1 MSLLLLL
8 CCSDWFPAVLSGVK
22 LPWQW
27 RRVCIFVYL
36 LHPFSPDCMKT
47 KPWVY
52 NVHTH
57 ATCSAGSEW
66 WGPNK
71 SCTPEKTCKHNE
83 HWEKWRRTYLA
94 PASKLA
100 YLQTCVH
107 RCMPKP
113 WFLPLLM
120 SALAAKTSSLT
131 HSGCKENFK
140 LLTAWYSSAGV
151 CHCEVKEKLKRGMR
165 GGEGK

>member
-1 MSLLLLL
+1 MSLLLFL
-8 CCSDWFPAVLSGVK
+8 CCSDWFPTVLSGVK

-27 RRVCIFVYL
+27 PRVCIFVYL

-120 SALAAKTSSLT
+120 SALQRKQDHSHTQAAKKTSNYWL
-131 HSGCKENFK
+131 HDIHLQACA
-140 LLTAWYSSAGV
+140 TARW
-151 CHCEVKEKLKRGMR
+151 KRS
-165 GGEGK
+165 